1 MCEHY
6 PTSSDIPSKIYLE
19 HPNTTIYPNE
29 ENIFKAFQL
38 CPEDQ
43 LKVIIIGQDCYHQKN
58 QATGLWFA
66 VNNDQKIP
74 PSLRNIIQEVND
86 NVGKMTSNIDLISW
100 AQQGVLLLNSSLT
113 VEHGKPGSHMKY
125 WEDFTDNII
134 NQLSTQNSDLIFCL
148 WGKYAQKKK
157 KFINSENDHL
167 ILTAAHPSPL
177 SANRGGWFGCNHFNI
192 INDHLISIKKKEIIW

>member
-1 MCEHY
+1 MDEWKEIIGDY
-6 PTSSDIPSKIYLE
+6 PSIEGLPPKELVFNAFSF
-19 HPNTTIYPNE
+19 
-29 ENIFKAFQL
+29 FKPL
-38 CPEDQ
+38 DT
-43 LKVIIIGQDCYHQKN
+43 KVVIIGQDPYHKKGVAN
-58 QATGLWFA
+58 GLSFS
-66 VNNDQKIP
+66 VNKDIKIP